1 MNIVDRAKNI
11 IMTPKTE
18 WPAISAETPV
28 IQEIMLN
35 YVLPLSLIPAVA
47 QVIGYGFVG
56 GTIISYPLGG
66 AIAMG
71 IVTFLTALVGV
82 FIAAYV
88 VDILAPSFG
97 SEKNLGRAVQ
107 LVAYSN
113 TPAWV
118 AGILNIVPALGFLVL
133 LASLYGIYL
142 LYLGMPFQMKTPKE
156 KVVPYLIVAIIAV
169 IVVYIILGLI
179 LSPIFMGIF
188 GAHLL
193 RGM

>member
-18 WPAISAETPV
+18 WPTISAETPV

-56 GTIISYPLGG
+56 GTIISYPLGA

-169 IVVYIILGLI
+169 IVVYVILGLI
-179 LSPIFMGIF
+179 LGPIFMGIF
-188 GAHLL
+188 GAHML

>member
-18 WPAISAETPV
+18 WPTISAETPV

-56 GTIISYPLGG
+56 GTIISYPLGA

-169 IVVYIILGLI
+169 IVVYVILGLI

-188 GAHLL
+188 GAHML